1 MNVWQLLT
9 DRKFSRLLR
18 VRWTGQMTD
27 GIFQSALASFVLF
40 SPERQ
45 ANALNAALAFAVVL
59 LPYSIIGP
67 FVGTI
72 LDRISRQRAIAY
84 SNLVRAATLC
94 LVALLIFQGRTGVEL
109 TVFILI
115 AFGVNRLILAG
126 LSAGIPLMIESKSL
140 ISANALA
147 VTGGSVWVVLG
158 GGIGLGLRRLINGVA
173 TADHADG
180 YIILAGAAG
189 YLLAAFF
196 ASTLKKQ
203 EIGPLDHE
211 IKSASFSQ
219 GLIEMREGVKFL
231 RQHIDAARGIAAV
244 AVHRG
249 GITAL
254 TLIALLLERNTFND
268 PADSEAGLAGLS
280 FTLSLAACGFVVGA
294 VIAPYGVRKIGRHR
308 WMRLSL
314 VASTSGPLFIL
325 FVRTPTTLALAA
337 IITALFGQSL
347 KVTNDALV
355 QSKIDDIYRGRVFSV
370 YDVVVNGAIVSGAVI
385 AALLLP
391 NTGDSFVVPLVV
403 ALVYLAGGLRLLR
416 GRVFF
421 PPPIK

>member
-18 VRWTGQMTD
+18 VRWTGQITD

-45 ANALNAALAFAVVL
+45 ANALGAALAFAVVL

-72 LDRISRQRAIAY
+72 LDRVSRQRAIAFA
-84 SNLVRAATLC
+84 NLSRALTLAII
-94 LVALLIFQGRTGVEL
+94 ALLIFQGRTGVEL
-109 TVFILI
+109 TIFVLV

-147 VTGGSVWVVLG
+147 VTGGSVWVVMG
-158 GGIGLGLRRLINGVA
+158 GGIGLGMRSLLDSM
-173 TADHADG
+173 TSADHADG
-180 YIILAGAAG
+180 YIILLASIG
-189 YLLAAFF
+189 YLTASLF
-196 ASTLKKQ
+196 ASLLKKQ

-211 IKSASFSQ
+211 IKNASFAQ
-219 GLIEMREGVKFL
+219 GLIEMREGIKFL
-231 RQHIDAARGIAAV
+231 RQHSDAARGIAAV

-249 GITAL
+249 GITAM
-254 TLIALLLERNTFND
+254 TLIALLLERNTFHD
-268 PADSEAGLAGLS
+268 PSDSEAGLAGLS
-280 FTLSLAACGFVVGA
+280 FTLSIAAFGFVVGA
-294 VIAPYGVRKIGRHR
+294 VAAPYGVRKVGRHR
-308 WMRLSL
+308 WMRLAMS
-314 VASTSGPLFIL
+314 ASTVGPLFIL
-325 FVRTPTTLALAA
+325 FSRTPFTLACAA
-337 IITALFGQSL
+337 VLTALFGQSL

-370 YDVVVNGAIVSGAVI
+370 YDVVVNGAIVSGAVF

-391 NTGDSFVVPLVV
+391 DSGDTYLVPLIV
-403 ALVYLAGGLRLLR
+403 AAVYLLAGIRLLR
-416 GRVFF
+416 SRVFF
-421 PPPIK
+421 APPVK

>member
-59 LPYSIIGP
+59 LPYSVIGP
-67 FVGTI
+67 FAGTI
-72 LDRISRQRAIAY
+72 LDRVSRQRAIAY
-84 SNLVRAATLC
+84 SNLTRALTLT
-94 LVALLIFQGRTGVEL
+94 VISFLIFGGKTGVEL
-109 TVFILI
+109 TIFVLV

-140 ISANALA
+140 ITANALA

-158 GGIGLGLRRLINGVA
+158 GGIGLGLRRLINGA
-173 TADHADG
+173 TSADHADG
-180 YIILAGAAG
+180 YIILAGALG
-189 YLLAAFF
+189 YLLAALF
-196 ASTLKKQ
+196 AATLKKQ

-211 IKSASFSQ
+211 VKSASFSQ
-219 GLIEMREGVKFL
+219 GLIEMREGIKFL
-231 RQHIDAARGIAAV
+231 RQHMDTARGIAAV

-249 GITAL
+249 GMTAL
-254 TLIALLLERNTFND
+254 TLIALLLERNTFHD

-280 FTLSLAACGFVVGA
+280 FTLTIAACGFVVGA
-294 VIAPYGVRKIGRHR
+294 VIAPYGVSKVGRHR
-308 WMRLSL
+308 WMRL
-314 VASTSGPLFIL
+314 AMSTSTLGPLFIV
-325 FVRTPTTLALAA
+325 FSRTPATLACAA
-337 IITALFGQSL
+337 FFTALFGQSL

-370 YDVVVNGAIVSGAVI
+370 YDVVVNGAIVSGAVV

-391 NTGDSFVVPLVV
+391 NTGDSFLVPLIV
-403 ALVYLAGGLRLLR
+403 ATIYLIAGARLLR
-416 GRVFF
+416 GPVFF
-421 PPPIK
+421 APPIK

>member
-1 MNVWQLLT
+1 M
-9 DRKFSRLLR
+9 
-18 VRWTGQMTD
+18 GQMTD

-72 LDRISRQRAIAY
+72 LDRISRQRAIMF
-84 SNLVRAATLC
+84 SNLTRSATL
-94 LVALLIFQGRTGVEL
+94 LVIALLIFQGRTGVEL
-109 TVFILI
+109 TIFVLI

-158 GGIGLGLRRLINGVA
+158 GGIGLGLRRLLNGDT

-180 YIILAGAAG
+180 YIILVAAIC
-189 YLLAAFF
+189 YLIAALF
-196 ASTLKKQ
+196 ASLLKKK

-211 IKSASFSQ
+211 IKNASFSQ
-219 GLIEMREGVKFL
+219 GIIEMREGIRFL
-231 RQHIDAARGIAAV
+231 RQHTDAARGIAAI
-244 AVHRG
+244 AIHRG

-280 FTLSLAACGFVVGA
+280 FTLSIAAVGFVVGA
-294 VIAPYGVRKIGRHR
+294 VSAPYGVRKVGRHR
-308 WMRLSL
+308 WMRFSL
-314 VASTSGPLFIL
+314 IASTFGPLFIL
-325 FVRTPTTLALAA
+325 FVRTPLTLICAA
-337 IITALFGQSL
+337 FVTALFGQSL

-391 NTGDSFVVPLVV
+391 NTGDTYVVP
-403 ALVYLAGGLRLLR
+403 ALVSAIYLLAGVRLLR

-421 PPPIK
+421 APPIK